1 MARRQIN
8 TRSIEGA
15 AFIVKPEIF
24 AAFKY
29 IFRAIYFLTGVREVL
44 DWLDSSSYTNC
55 DEENIFKKELIYESN
70 DDSTDASN
78 DSSVPHNDY
87 ENPIMLFELSNQP
100 SGLLGDGPIT
110 EIVGTRLVRFRM

>member
-1 MARRQIN
+1 MARLQIN

-29 IFRAIYFLTGVREVL
+29 IFRAIYFVTAVREIL
-44 DWLDSSSYTNC
+44 DWLDSSSYTNR
-55 DEENIFKKELIYESN
+55 DKQNIFKEELIKEPD

-78 DSSVPHNDY
+78 DGSVPHNDY

-100 SGLLGDGPIT
+100 
-110 EIVGTRLVRFRM
+110 VRVARRWTHHRDSRNKG